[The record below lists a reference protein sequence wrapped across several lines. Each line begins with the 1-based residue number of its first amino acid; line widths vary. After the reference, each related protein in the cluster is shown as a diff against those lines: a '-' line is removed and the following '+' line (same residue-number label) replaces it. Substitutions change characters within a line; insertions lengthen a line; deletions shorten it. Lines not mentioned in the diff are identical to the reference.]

1 MPASRPDRSLQL
13 MPVPPTPV
21 PSSRAREAAVP
32 AATIVA
38 RAELPSRFGTFQIVA
53 FAPDAA
59 GKEHVALVRGEVRG
73 AAGVPLRIHSECLTG
88 DALGSLRCD
97 CRDQLERSL
106 VTIGAL
112 PMGVVLYLR
121 QEGRGIGL
129 ANKVRAYALQD
140 QGADTIDANHRLGFG
155 ADLRD
160 YAVAAAM
167 LEALGVESM
176 RLMTN
181 NPEKLAG
188 LRRHGARVLERIPL
202 LTPAT
207 PHNEGYLRTK
217 QERAGHLLGLS

>member
-1 MPASRPDRSLQL
+1 VRPARRP
-13 MPVPPTPV
+13 
-21 PSSRAREAAVP
+21 RAVAPAV
-32 AATIVA
+32 IVA
-38 RAELPSRFGTFQIVA
+38 QAELPSRFGKFRIVA

-59 GKEHVALVRGEVRG
+59 GKEHVALVRGEVKG

-106 VTIGAL
+106 QAIGAL
-112 PMGVVLYLR
+112 PTGVVLYLR

-167 LEALGVESM
+167 LDALGVQSV

-181 NPEKLAG
+181 NPAKLDG

-202 LTPAT
+202 LSPAT
-207 PHNEGYLRTK
+207 PDNEGYLRTK
-217 QERAGHLLGLS
+217 QERAGHLLGLL